1 MIAKKSTC
9 VLFCAI
15 PMLAFAAPESLRD
28 CALIADNGA
37 RLACFDRVA
46 SDDAGQGR
54 GAAQPAPAPSPALV
68 PATPPADSSA
78 RITPSATS
86 SYLSDRWELGAQDK
100 RGVFSFRPHRANY
113 LLATYTRSPNNAP
126 YRPFQALVP
135 DSHNLSH
142 AELTFQLGFKTKILE
157 NPADLPADLWFGYTQ
172 QSFWQASN
180 RSASSPFRESNYQPE
195 LMAVLPTRL
204 DLFGT
209 QLRFVNLGLV
219 HQSNGQAS
227 TLSRS
232 WNRVYVQTGLER
244 GEFSL
249 LARVWKRLDEA
260 AATDNNPDIVDYMG
274 HGDLA
279 GTYRL
284 HGHEFTALARH
295 NFRTNKGALQLGW
308 AFPLSGH
315 LSGYVQL
322 FTGYGQSLIDYN
334 YSQKVIGVGV
344 MLTQ

>member
-1 MIAKKSTC
+1 MIVKKFTGL
-9 VLFCAI
+9 VFGAI
-15 PMLAFAAPESLRD
+15 PMLACAAPASLRD
-28 CALIADNGA
+28 CATIADNGA
-37 RLACFDRVA
+37 RLACFDRLA
-46 SDDAGQGR
+46 ADDAGQQR
-54 GAAQPAPAPSPALV
+54 GTGQPALSPAMA
-68 PATPPADSSA
+68 PAGSAA
-78 RITPSATS
+78 RITASAPS

-113 LLATYTRSPNNAP
+113 LLAAYTRSPNNAP
-126 YRPFQALVP
+126 YRPFRALVP
-135 DSHNLSH
+135 DAQNLSH

-157 NPADLPADLWFGYTQ
+157 TPADFPADLWFGYTQ
-172 QSFWQASN
+172 QSFWQATN
-180 RSASSPFRESNYQPE
+180 RNASSPFRESNYQPE

-204 DLFGT
+204 DLLGT
-209 QLRFVNLGLV
+209 QLRFVNVGLV

-244 GEFSL
+244 GDFSL

-260 AATDNNPDIVDYMG
+260 AAADNNPDIIDFMG
-274 HGDLA
+274 HGDIA
-279 GTYRL
+279 ATYRL

-295 NFRTNKGALQLGW
+295 NFRSNKGALQLGW

-322 FTGYGQSLIDYN
+322 FSGYGQSLIDYN
-334 YSQKVIGVGV
+334 YSQRVIGLGV
-344 MLTQ
+344 MLNQ